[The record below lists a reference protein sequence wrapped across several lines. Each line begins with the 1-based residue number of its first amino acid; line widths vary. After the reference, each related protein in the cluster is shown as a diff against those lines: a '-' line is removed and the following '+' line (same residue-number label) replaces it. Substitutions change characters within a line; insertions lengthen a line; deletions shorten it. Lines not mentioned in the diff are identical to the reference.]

1 MDILAEAPQIF
12 LRRCGKCRCIPWRRR
27 RAVGD
32 DGGEQDAELDEVMLA
47 RDFGTSGSDVDS
59 ASANTSSAAP
69 VSASTATVTHGTSN
83 PGGGAG
89 TTVNDGGAA
98 AARSVRGSHR
108 WRTDGTGGESANNGE
123 EAAANEV
130 RGGTAAQDYYVP
142 PPASAPMDR
151 RRVEHDNGPAP
162 REASYTSV
170 EAAILMSLLPH
181 EKWTFHYIR
190 DEDGGEG
197 DSECRVCLTDY
208 EQEEEIVRLPCMHYA
223 HTQCMEQWLVREPRC
238 PVCRTNVREALD
250 MDYG

>member
-1 MDILAEAPQIF
+1 MDILGEAPQIF

-27 RAVGD
+27 RAVVD
-32 DGGEQDAELDEVMLA
+32 DVSLGIDSDQDAELEEVMLA
-47 RDFGTSGSDVDS
+47 RDFGTSGSDVES
-59 ASANTSSAAP
+59 APANTSSSAP
-69 VSASTATVTHGTSN
+69 VSASAAAVAH
-83 PGGGAG
+83 G

-108 WRTDGTGGESANNGE
+108 RRIDGTGGESANNGE
-123 EAAANEV
+123 EAVANEV
-130 RGGTAAQDYYVP
+130 RGGTAAQDYVP
-142 PPASAPMDR
+142 PAAAAAPMER
-151 RRVEHDNGPAP
+151 RMVHHDDGRGR

-223 HTQCMEQWLVREPRC
+223 HTQCMEQWLVRVPRC
-238 PVCRTNVREALD
+238 PVCRTNVRETLD
-250 MDYG
+250 MDF